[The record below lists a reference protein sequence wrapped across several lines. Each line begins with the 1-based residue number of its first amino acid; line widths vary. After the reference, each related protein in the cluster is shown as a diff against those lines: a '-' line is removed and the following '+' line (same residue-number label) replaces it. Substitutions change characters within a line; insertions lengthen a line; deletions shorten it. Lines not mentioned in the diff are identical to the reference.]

1 MAFDVFKMCEH
12 TAEAEPL
19 VNGKRAVERYEYL
32 FKLDSKLVLQTFI
45 QSFTRYASI
54 GYKVADDIT
63 SRSTKYIRKEGWE
76 AETRALEIF
85 VNAVLLLVDVVD
97 DILATQIS
105 TLSGASYFH
114 A

>member
-1 MAFDVFKMCEH
+1 MALDVFKMCEH

-19 VNGKRAVERYEYL
+19 VSGKRAVERYEYL

-45 QSFTRYASI
+45 QSFTR
-54 GYKVADDIT
+54 DDIT